1 MIIDLADQGMPTPK
15 GCHSPYEL
23 CHPFGIW
30 SVVHLYL
37 LSFHPFGI
45 DLRNFLIPPSQIFEI
60 QTGSVP
66 SGIFAHSAR
75 GRPPERWTVGAQ
87 IPARLR

>member
-15 GCHSPYEL
+15 GCHSPYDL

-45 DLRNFLIPPSQIFEI
+45 DLRNFLIPPSQTSEI

-66 SGIFAHSAR
+66 SGIFAHFAR
-75 GRPPERWTVGAQ
+75 SREPERSTAGAQ
-87 IPARLR
+87 IPERLR